1 METKLIV
8 KIHNLKLEKESINL
22 MGNNLRK
29 EKKEPPKRLTKEIE
43 QVLQEAKVIARWDDK
58 PFYIA

>member
-1 METKLIV
+1 
-8 KIHNLKLEKESINL
+8 
-22 MGNNLRK
+22 MGNKMGK
-29 EKKEPPKRLTKEIE
+29 EKQAPPKRLTKEIE